1 MKSYVVY
8 NAFSSSDVL
17 KKKTERKYTTSFSLI
32 MNYWCISFK
41 VTPFKSYDKERR
53 KHFCEIKQLSTMYVI
68 FNEVINFKVSNEKN
82 LLINNYSKH
91 LNYL

>member
-17 KKKTERKYTTSFSLI
+17 KRKTERKYTTSFSLI

-53 KHFCEIKQLSTMYVI
+53 KHFSEIKQLSTIVLLYVCD
-68 FNEVINFKVSNEKN
+68 F
-82 LLINNYSKH
+82 
-91 LNYL
+91 

>member
-32 MNYWCISFK
+32 MNYWCICFK

-53 KHFCEIKQLSTMYVI
+53 KTLLRDKTVEHNCVI
-68 FNEVINFKVSNEKN
+68 ICM
-82 LLINNYSKH
+82 
-91 LNYL
+91 

>member
-17 KKKTERKYTTSFSLI
+17 KKKTKRKYITSFSLI
-32 MNYWCISFK
+32 MNYWCICFK

-53 KHFCEIKQLSTMYVI
+53 KTLLRDKTVEHNCVI
-68 FNEVINFKVSNEKN
+68 ICM
-82 LLINNYSKH
+82 
-91 LNYL
+91 